1 MFDECMYF
9 NTSALAR
16 QLDRKW
22 AAAFAP
28 FGMTAPQ
35 AFLLRAVLRRPGMA
49 PFEIADLLT
58 IARPTATRLID
69 GLEAKGLLVRDVSD
83 ADGRAR
89 TVHPTPAAV
98 EIERAVDR
106 ASGSVTSELKQTLGA
121 DVFNQTVNSIRGVRR
136 ALA

>member
-16 QLDRKW
+16 QLERRW
-22 AAAFAP
+22 AAAFAR
-28 FGMTAPQ
+28 FGLTAPQ
-35 AFLLRAVLRRPGMA
+35 AFLLRAVLREPGLA

-69 GLEAKGLLVRDVSD
+69 GLVEKGLLVRRPSDV
-83 ADGRAR
+83 DGRGR

-98 EIERAVDR
+98 EIGSAVDR
-106 ASGSVTSELKQTLGA
+106 ASGSVTRDLKRILGV
-121 DVFNQTVNSIRGVRR
+121 DVFGETVDSIRVVRR
-136 ALA
+136 ALN